1 MTFYVCA
8 VNFFS
13 VHELALQNAA
23 RYCAGTVGAAAL
35 AKIDYN
41 GKQTFSENSNYSKF
55 VELSSPI
62 KHWQSV
68 IRTTSNRKSM
78 ENLKFDP
85 HYPKTPEPVTKICKG
100 AYVLMSSSTQNFIT
114 IRLRFFPYICE
125 VAYQMFTRSLVTPPR
140 YGSGVLRSV
149 CLSVC
154 SSASISLESLDR
166 SSRNVVCKLPYGRG
180 SVLLRRRCDTLCT
193 SGFIDDVTFGHSGPY
208 GDAWKAKPLT
218 YYSTTS
224 GVAIPGQNLM
234 SMNALFCAV

>member
-35 AKIDYN
+35 AKIDYT

-114 IRLRFFPYICE
+114 IRLRFSPTYAKLLTKC
-125 VAYQMFTRSLVTPPR
+125 SL
-140 YGSGVLRSV
+140 GHLLLRPGMEAEYCDQFV
-149 CLSVC
+149 CLSVRPR
-154 SSASISLESLDR
+154 AYLWNR
-166 SSRNVVCKLPYGRG
+166 
-180 SVLLRRRCDTLCT
+180 
-193 SGFIDDVTFGHSGPY
+193 
-208 GDAWKAKPLT
+208 
-218 YYSTTS
+218 
-224 GVAIPGQNLM
+224 
-234 SMNALFCAV
+234 